1 MYMNNDIVHMHDEV
15 IRPRD
20 PQTNTIQHN
29 ATHPR
34 QSFFKEKRA
43 ALDGTQTGNILCS
56 RQMSY
61 QLSYRGSSAGW
72 VKSHIQSNTT

>member
-1 MYMNNDIVHMHDEV
+1 MYMNNHVYKHDIVHIQDEV
-15 IRPRD
+15 IRPRY
-20 PQTNTIQHN
+20 PQSNKTQHN

-56 RQMSY
+56 RQMFY
-61 QLSYRGSSAGW
+61 QLSY
-72 VKSHIQSNTT
+72 